1 MNYKSNI
8 LKLMELYS
16 DITFEDF
23 VINREMFKKEYDKVV
38 ANSEVRLFRDYI
50 YSLNASMKKKDRMW
64 EYLNND
70 IDTKE
75 LLDSLYRGFY
85 RKG

>member
-1 MNYKSNI
+1 MEYKSNI
-8 LKLMELYS
+8 LKLKELYN

-23 VINREMFKKEYDKVV
+23 VINRDMFKKEYDKVIT
-38 ANSEVRLFRDYI
+38 NGEVKVWLNYI
-50 YSLNASMKKKDRMW
+50 YSLKTSEKKKERMW

-70 IDTKE
+70 INAKD

-85 RKG
+85 RK

>member
-1 MNYKSNI
+1 MEYKSNI
-8 LKLMELYS
+8 LKLKELYR

-23 VINREMFKKEYDKVV
+23 VINRDMFKAEYDKVMT
-38 ANSEVRLFRDYI
+38 NGEVRVFRDYI
-50 YSLNASMKKKDRMW
+50 YSIRTSMNKKDRMW
-64 EYLNND
+64 EYLNGD

-85 RKG
+85 RR